1 MATFDELWVT
11 YGRDSR
17 PANIGGQVAGIP
29 LGDLDDEIQDVA
41 GSYAGL
47 RQEIGAWRVA
57 RLGLALDRL
66 DQILPSIEPAT
77 TKAYFERLAL
87 LARAA
92 LGEIAE
98 AEA

>member
-1 MATFDELWVT
+1 MATFDDLWAA
-11 YGRDSR
+11 YGRDPR

-29 LGDLDDEIQDVA
+29 LGELDDEIQDVA
-41 GSYAGL
+41 GSYAGF
-47 RQEIGAWRVA
+47 RAEIGAWRVA
-57 RLGLALDRL
+57 RLGLALDQL
-66 DQILPSIEPAT
+66 GHILPAIEPAA

-98 AEA
+98 EEA